1 MLLKAARF
9 TTSPSSSRDS
19 PKHNSSKGQPDCNT
33 QDLIC
38 AARATTLFVAY
49 QHAGHGTKKDKSHKF
64 FAAVV
69 VVVPLGMSAVEIM
82 PSVAKTLAEIASQG
96 ILVGSSSAEDSL
108 RKPEVVMTS
117 VLKLMCSNEK
127 PYEGFGSQGQS
138 YLAADTSPS

>member
-1 MLLKAARF
+1 M
-9 TTSPSSSRDS
+9 
-19 PKHNSSKGQPDCNT
+19 
-33 QDLIC
+33 
-38 AARATTLFVAY
+38 
-49 QHAGHGTKKDKSHKF
+49 
-64 FAAVV
+64 V

-108 RKPEVVMTS
+108 RKPEVDMTS
-117 VLKLMCSNEK
+117 VLKLMCNEK